1 MTTTTTI
8 TDIRTVAVSVTD
20 QDRALDF
27 YVDTLGFDKRMDA
40 DLGGGF
46 RWIEVAPPGARV
58 SIALTAASPE
68 SPSGIDT
75 GIRLS
80 TSDADGEH
88 DAMRV
93 RGIGVDDVMRWPDVP
108 AMFTF
113 RDPDANTLY
122 VVEAAE
128 AGADS

>member
-1 MTTTTTI
+1 MTTTI
-8 TDIRTVAVSVTD
+8 TDVRTVAVSVTD

-58 SIALTAASPE
+58 SIALTVASPE

-88 DAMRV
+88 DAMRD
-93 RGIGVDDVMRWPDVP
+93 RGIDADDVMRWPDVP

-122 VVEAAE
+122 VVEATE
-128 AGADS
+128 RSDS